1 MRLSASIAHRLG
13 AVLGGLLL
21 IIVSMVALAW
31 SQMGS
36 MHSTERE
43 IVDNWLPSVE
53 LVNELNT
60 NTSDQR
66 ILEFRHVLNTDD
78 AKMTAV
84 EGDMQKLSAEFKRL
98 NDTYKQLISSD
109 QERALHAAFERS
121 WGEYQ
126 RQHDQVLGLSR
137 QNQNDQARAL
147 LEGEAQKTFDQA
159 TADLLSLIKLNR
171 EGAQAAGE
179 HAKSTYAFARN
190 SLLLAALV
198 ALVAGTA
205 AALWLTR
212 SITRPIASALNVAE
226 GVAAGNLAQRIDVDS
241 TDELGRLLGSLR
253 TMQARLSEVVSGVRG
268 SAEGVATASAQ
279 IAQGNL
285 DLSQRTEEQAS
296 AVQQTAA
303 TMEEVG
309 STVRHNAD
317 SAAQANQMAQGASAV
332 ALRGGEVVGQ
342 VVQTMQ
348 GINDSSRK
356 ISDIIGVI
364 DGIAFQT
371 NILALNAAVE
381 AARAGEQGRGFAVV
395 ASEVRSLAQR
405 SATAAKEIKALIDD
419 SVTSVETGSRLVGQ
433 AGSTMNEVVES
444 VKRVSTIMV
453 EITAANREQTASIER
468 VNTSIARMGEVT
480 QQNASMVDEAANSA
494 QAMYTE
500 ADNLSH
506 AISVF
511 KLSENDEVSTSSSA
525 GSLRSLGMH
534 R

>member
-21 IIVSMVALAW
+21 LILAMALLAW
-31 SQMGS
+31 QQMGR
-36 MHSTERE
+36 MAKEEAE

-53 LVNELNT
+53 VVNQINT

-66 ILEFRHVLNTDD
+66 ILEFRHVLNTDE
-78 AKMTAV
+78 AAMKGIEA
-84 EGDMQKLSAEFKRL
+84 EMQKLEAEFDRL
-98 NDTYKQLISSD
+98 IKVYEPLISSAEEKALYAKFSGHWATYR
-109 QERALHAAFERS
+109 QMHERMIAH
-121 WGEYQ
+121 
-126 RQHDQVLGLSR
+126 SR
-137 QNQNDQARAL
+137 QNENEQARAL
-147 LEGEAQKTFDQA
+147 LEGDGHKLFDEASG
-159 TADLLSLIKLNR
+159 DLVKIIEINSH
-171 EGAQAAGE
+171 GARAAGSS
-179 HAKSTYAFARN
+179 AKDTYTLARN
-190 SLLLAALV
+190 ILVLAA
-198 ALVAGTA
+198 VAGVVVGA
-205 AALWLTR
+205 VAALWLTR

-253 TMQARLSEVVSGVRG
+253 TMQSRLSEVVSGVRG

-405 SATAAKEIKALIDD
+405 SAEAAKEIKSLIGH
-419 SVTSVETGSRLVGQ
+419 SVEQVDRGAQLVEQ
-433 AGSTMNEVVES
+433 AGSTMDEIVMAIR
-444 VKRVSTIMV
+444 RVTDIV
-453 EITAANREQTASIER
+453 GEISSASREQSNGVDQVAQAIQQMDQT
-468 VNTSIARMGEVT
+468 T
-480 QQNASMVDEAANSA
+480 QQNAALVEESAAAAESLKT
-494 QAMYTE
+494 QSQSLVE
-500 ADNLSH
+500 
-506 AISVF
+506 SVAFF
-511 KLSENDEVSTSSSA
+511 KVA
-525 GSLRSLGMH
+525 
-534 R
+534 

>member
-21 IIVSMVALAW
+21 IIVSMVVLAW
-31 SQMGS
+31 TQMS
-36 MHSTERE
+36 AMQDKERE

-53 LVNELNT
+53 LINQLNT
-60 NTSDQR
+60 NSSDQR
-66 ILEFRHVLNTDD
+66 ILEFRHVLNTDE
-78 AKMTAV
+78 AAMKSIEA
-84 EGDMQKLSAEFKRL
+84 DMGKLSADFDRL
-98 NDTYKQLISSD
+98 HEIYKQLITSD

-121 WGEYQ
+121 WGEFK
-126 RQHDQVLGLSR
+126 RQHEQVLNLSR
-137 QNQNDQARAL
+137 QNQNDQARMQ
-147 LEGEAQKTFDQA
+147 LEGEAQKAFDQA
-159 TADLLSLIKLNR
+159 SADLVKLIKFNS
-171 EGAQAAGE
+171 EGAKTAGE
-179 HAKSTYAFARN
+179 GAKSTFVFARN
-190 SLLLAALV
+190 LLLLAAV
-198 ALVAGTA
+198 AALVVGVVA
-205 AALWLTR
+205 AMWLTR
-212 SITRPIASALNVAE
+212 SITRPIASALTVAE

-241 TDELGRLLGSLR
+241 SDELGRLLVSLR
-253 TMQARLSEVVSGVRG
+253 TMQGRLSEVVSGVR
-268 SAEGVATASAQ
+268 STAEGVATASAQ

-405 SATAAKEIKALIDD
+405 SAEAAKEIKSLIGQ
-419 SVTSVETGSRLVGQ
+419 SVEQVDRGAQLVEQ
-433 AGSTMNEVVES
+433 AGSTMDEIVTAIR
-444 VKRVSTIMV
+444 RVTDIV
-453 EITAANREQTASIER
+453 GEISSASREQSNGVDQVAQAIQQMDQT
-468 VNTSIARMGEVT
+468 T
-480 QQNASMVDEAANSA
+480 QQNAALVEESAAAAESLKT
-494 QAMYTE
+494 QSQSLVE
-500 ADNLSH
+500 
-506 AISVF
+506 SVAFF
-511 KLSENDEVSTSSSA
+511 KV
-525 GSLRSLGMH
+525 R
-534 R
+534 

>member
-241 TDELGRLLGSLR
+241 ADELGRLLGSLR

-405 SATAAKEIKALIDD
+405 SAEAAKEIKSLIGQ
-419 SVTSVETGSRLVGQ
+419 SVEQVDRGAQLVEQ
-433 AGSTMNEVVES
+433 AGSTMDEIVTAIR
-444 VKRVSTIMV
+444 RVTDIV
-453 EITAANREQTASIER
+453 GEISSASREQSNGVDQVAQAIQQMDQT
-468 VNTSIARMGEVT
+468 T
-480 QQNASMVDEAANSA
+480 QQNAALVEESAAAAESLKT
-494 QAMYTE
+494 QSQSLVE
-500 ADNLSH
+500 
-506 AISVF
+506 SVAFF
-511 KLSENDEVSTSSSA
+511 KVA
-525 GSLRSLGMH
+525 
-534 R
+534 

>member
-1 MRLSASIAHRLG
+1 MRLSASIVHRLG

-21 IIVSMVALAW
+21 IIVSMVVLAW
-31 SQMGS
+31 TQMSAMQGK
-36 MHSTERE
+36 ERE
-43 IVDNWLPSVE
+43 IIDNWLPSVE
-53 LVNELNT
+53 LINQLNT
-60 NTSDQR
+60 NSSDQR
-66 ILEFRHVLNTDD
+66 ILEFRHVLNTDE
-78 AKMTAV
+78 AAMKGIEAEM
-84 EGDMQKLSAEFKRL
+84 GKLSAEFDQLHETYKRL
-98 NDTYKQLISSD
+98 VESD
-109 QERALHAAFERS
+109 QERTLHAAFERS
-121 WGEYQ
+121 WGEFK
-126 RQHDQVLGLSR
+126 RQHEQVLNLSR

-147 LEGEAQKTFDQA
+147 LEGEAQKAFDQA
-159 TADLLSLIKLNR
+159 TADMVKLIKFNS
-171 EGAQAAGE
+171 EGAKTAGE
-179 HAKSTYAFARN
+179 GAKSTFVFARN
-190 SLLLAALV
+190 LLLLAGVV
-198 ALVAGTA
+198 AAM
-205 AALWLTR
+205 WLTR
-212 SITRPIASALNVAE
+212 SITRPIASALTVAE

-241 TDELGRLLGSLR
+241 SDELGRLLVSLR
-253 TMQARLSEVVSGVRG
+253 TMQGRLSEVVSGVR
-268 SAEGVATASAQ
+268 STAEGVATASAQ

-405 SATAAKEIKALIDD
+405 SAEAAKEIKGLIGQ
-419 SVTSVETGSRLVGQ
+419 SVEQVDRGAQLVEQ
-433 AGSTMNEVVES
+433 AGSTMDEIVTAIR
-444 VKRVSTIMV
+444 RVTDIV
-453 EITAANREQTASIER
+453 GEISSASREQSNGVDQVAQAIQQMDQT
-468 VNTSIARMGEVT
+468 T
-480 QQNASMVDEAANSA
+480 QQNAALVEESAAAAESLKT
-494 QAMYTE
+494 QSQGLVE
-500 ADNLSH
+500 
-506 AISVF
+506 SVAFF
-511 KLSENDEVSTSSSA
+511 KVA
-525 GSLRSLGMH
+525 
-534 R
+534 